1 MPRNTVPLFITM
13 PPEER
18 DRVAAFAAK
27 VGRPMGWIA
36 RDALRAYM
44 DAAERDAA
52 TLARVLGRVTA
63 PEVPAA
69 KVGRTVQPK
78 KGRPPKVGNGKA
90 NVR

>member
-1 MPRNTVPLFITM
+1 
-13 PPEER
+13 
-18 DRVAAFAAK
+18 
-27 VGRPMGWIA
+27 MGWIA